1 MTVADQSIDLLTG
14 CTMCGRR
21 LVDGAGRE
29 LPEVKW
35 VWMDRGPLL
44 GRMESIKVPLC
55 RQCHATLTTTEGIA
69 RITSIVNRES

>member
-44 GRMESIKVPLC
+44 GRIESIKVPLC
-55 RQCHATLTTTEGIA
+55 LQCYASLATIEGIT
-69 RITSIVNRES
+69 RLTSVVNGES